1 MDAWGARDGPGG
13 RKVIIEKRYR
23 GPEGSGNGGYVAG
36 LLAGHVAS
44 DTVTVTLRRPP
55 PLDVELR
62 VATDDDRGIGAR
74 LWDDGESPVAEALAG
89 AIVVPAVGPVPYAE
103 AVEAAEKYRTA
114 ERHPFPGCFV
124 CGPDREP
131 GDGLRLEPGPV
142 AEGMVAAPWTPEEV
156 PEPEIMWAVLDC
168 PGGLS
173 VGQDDPPVLLG
184 TMTAQVT
191 ELPEAGERCV
201 VMGLAR
207 SREGRKL
214 HAATAAYGA
223 DGRLL
228 GRAEQIW
235 IEVDPSRF
243 PR

>member
-1 MDAWGARDGPGG
+1 M
-13 RKVIIEKRYR
+13 IIEKRYH

-36 LLAGHVAS
+36 LLAGHVSS

-55 PLDVELR
+55 PLETELR
-62 VATDDDRGIGAR
+62 VGSDDDRGIGAR
-74 LWDDGESPVAEALAG
+74 LWDDGERLVAEALAG
-89 AIVVPAVGPVPYAE
+89 AIVVPAVPPVSYEE
-103 AVEAAEKYRTA
+103 ALEAAEKYRVA

-124 CGPDREP
+124 CGPAREP
-131 GDGLRLEPGPV
+131 GDGLRLAPGPV
-142 AEGMVAAPWTPEEV
+142 AEGTVAAPWTPERV

-168 PGGLS
+168 PGGLAF
-173 VGQDDPPVLLG
+173 GQDDPPLVLG

-191 ELPEAGERCV
+191 EVPEAGERCV

-235 IEVDPSRF
+235 IEVDAAHF
-243 PR
+243 GA